1 MRPNNL
7 NYPVSCLKIACDLF
21 HKEYGFEAKRKADTE
36 RNNISQS
43 LYCNQIQYIN
53 SRRGL

>member
-21 HKEYGFEAKRKADTE
+21 HKEYGFEAKRKA
-36 RNNISQS
+36 RYNGKQSSQS
-43 LYCNQIQYIN
+43 FIL
-53 SRRGL
+53 